1 VISFF
6 ADPRPDELL
15 YSCCARF
22 AQRIKFPNQV
32 TAARKLL
39 GGKNPAAIID
49 LPTRISHLISVLPSN
64 HQYTAD
70 LFIDRNTHHPY
81 YVAFLPSERAVL
93 LREDMRG
100 SNGQHIRERLGI
112 TAGRLSH
119 PCYLRFCPI
128 CVEEDREKW
137 GWTYWHRVHQITGVE
152 VCSTHA
158 VFLQM
163 SNVPWVHPTGMFY
176 PAEKTLETISPPKH
190 VAPSKRSDSIL
201 MEIASATEWLL
212 NWHGPYPG
220 LETLCKRYYNL
231 LLERGYA
238 YHNGR
243 IRATKLLENFTGFYP
258 TGLLEKLQS
267 PVNDRAKG
275 WLLHFIPKNRITIVQ
290 HPLRHLLLM
299 IFLRITPEQVFV
311 AFNENKPFG
320 DGPWPCLNQA
330 SEHFEQLCV
339 KDHHVTDN
347 LVRGKRGRPQGVFSC
362 ECGFAYCRVG
372 PDTSSEDRLRLDS
385 VQTYGFTWEEKL
397 REMWGRTCLSLREVA
412 LNLGV
417 SELTVVRHAIRLCL
431 PMNIPGARQ
440 VRGYERYRKYRKTR
454 QEALE
459 SYKQEWMLVRETNP
473 DATRNELMK
482 FANFLYLWLRK
493 NAPEW
498 IESHLP
504 PAIKERPKKN
514 LIQWKSKDLKLATKI
529 RSKANM
535 IRNHPGRPV
544 RVSITALIRE
554 VGHRAWIE
562 KQLNKLPLTA
572 KALAE
577 SLESVESYLLRRV
590 KWAQECYML
599 EGMRPTRYQLA
610 SRAGTRNKTGRGQ
623 HVQCAIDAAMVRLSQ
638 QPEYKR
644 NNQMES
650 GYLDKVDVS

>member
-1 VISFF
+1 VIGFF

-39 GGKNPAAIID
+39 GGKNPAAIVD
-49 LPTRISHLISVLPSN
+49 LPTRIGHLISVLPSN

-70 LFIDRNTHHPY
+70 LFIDKNTHYPY

-100 SNGQHIRERLGI
+100 PNGQHIRERLGI

-119 PCYLRFCPI
+119 PSYLRFCPI

-137 GWTYWHRVHQITGVE
+137 GWTYWHRAHQITGVE

-163 SNVPWVHPTGMFY
+163 SNVPRVHPIGMFY
-176 PAEKTLETISPPKH
+176 PAEKSLETISPPKH
-190 VAPSKRSDSIL
+190 VTLSKRSDSIL

-243 IRATKLLENFTGFYP
+243 IRATKLLENFTRFYP

-267 PVNDRAKG
+267 PVNDGAKC
-275 WLLHFIPKNRITIVQ
+275 WLLRFIPKNKITIVQ

-311 AFNENKPFG
+311 AFNEYKPFG
-320 DGPWPCLNQA
+320 DGPWPCLNRA

-397 REMWGRTCLSLREVA
+397 REMWGRTRLSLREVA
-412 LNLGV
+412 LKLGV

-431 PMNIPGARQ
+431 PMNIPGARR
-440 VRGYERYRKYRKTR
+440 VSGYERYRKYRKTH
-454 QEALE
+454 QEAMEL
-459 SYKQEWMLVRETNP
+459 YKREWILVRESNP
-473 DATRNELMK
+473 NAARNELINI
-482 FANFLYLWLRK
+482 ANFLCQWLRK

-504 PAIKERPKKN
+504 PAIKGKPKKN
-514 LIQWKSKDLKLATKI
+514 RIRWKSVDPRLAATI
-529 RSKANM
+529 RSKAKK
-535 IRNHPGRPV
+535 IRNRLGRPI

-562 KQLNKLPLTA
+562 KKLEKLPLAA
-572 KALAE
+572 KALGE
-577 SLESVESYLLRRV
+577 SLESMESYLIRRV
-590 KWAQECYML
+590 EWTKECYLL
-599 EGMRPTRYQLA
+599 EGLQPTRSQFVL
-610 SRAGTRNKTGRGQ
+610 RAGTKNKTGRGQ
-623 HVQCAIDAAMVRLSQ
+623 QVQRAIDAAMMRLSQ
-638 QPEYKR
+638 QPECKR
-644 NNQMES
+644 NTHIPS
-650 GYLDKVDVS
+650 GYLDTVDLS